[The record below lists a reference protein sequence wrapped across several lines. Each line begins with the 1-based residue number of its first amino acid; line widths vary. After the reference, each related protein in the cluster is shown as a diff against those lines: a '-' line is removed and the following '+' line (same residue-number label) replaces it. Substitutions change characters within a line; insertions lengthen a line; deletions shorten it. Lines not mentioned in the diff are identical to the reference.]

1 MFFRAFSG
9 IIIESFEKP
18 GPARIR
24 KVHGT
29 MKGRKAAA
37 EACEATVRER
47 RRTFPGW
54 TVFLSYFLI
63 EFYGFCF
70 LSSVGEERTFVFL
83 RNNGLSLTTLGQIDY
98 WPLAF
103 GLLWAGLLW
112 GLARLLP
119 RTAGRVAYGL
129 TYFLFYAYTVAQTGY
144 YLLFRE
150 MMWLSDFRYASE
162 GSDYF
167 DVLLQYPLGWWIF
180 LVGLLV
186 LGIFILVRFPRRSRG
201 LKRSLLEGVAAGAC
215 LAGIFLL
222 PYGVF
227 QRDAEIRYSG
237 SDYGRAQSAEAAYTT
252 MFNAHRVYEVC
263 GVFQTGVKDLGKNI
277 LYPLTPGYARRQEQ
291 ETKNISN
298 YFANRK
304 SDTTPNEMMGLFE
317 GKNVILVLM
326 ESMDDWAFG
335 ENTPTLNKLM
345 AEGINFTN
353 MYTPGYGSVR
363 TFNSEFCANTGMF
376 LSSKGG
382 YAFDYVTNNYSQ
394 SLANLLRR
402 EGYSA
407 LTYHYNSP
415 GFYSRGVFSPA
426 MGYEKYISYED
437 YVDSPEDDRLYDDQF
452 LFDNEELSESF
463 FREGK
468 KLNFIITRSAHL
480 SYVYNEVLSY
490 WGLQKYPEYRGLTGN
505 EEEDCMYLKA
515 RLVDDMFARL
525 LKELEAHGE
534 LQNTVIVAFTDHYS
548 YGVKDQDL
556 VMERSGVSDPLLVE
570 KTPFF
575 IWSADGPGMTVEK
588 TVNTSDILPTVLNL
602 LGIPDTR
609 NYLGRDAFD
618 SHYPGYAVFPDGSWI
633 TQGVAYSAERG
644 VVMNTTGRDVTQD
657 YIDSMSETAMEY
669 INISNLLLDT
679 DYYKRYDQR
688 SYTPAQTIS
697 TP

>member
-1 MFFRAFSG
+1 
-9 IIIESFEKP
+9 
-18 GPARIR
+18 
-24 KVHGT
+24 

-37 EACEATVRER
+37 EACGAAVRER
-47 RRTFPGW
+47 GRTFPGW

-70 LSSVGEERTFVFL
+70 LSSVGEERAFVFL
-83 RNNGLSLTTLGQIDY
+83 RNNGLSLATLGQIDY

-112 GLARLLP
+112 GLTRLLP
-119 RTAGRVAYGL
+119 RTAGRIAYGL

-201 LKRSLLEGVAAGAC
+201 LKRSLLEGVVTGAC

-291 ETKNISN
+291 ETKTISN

-394 SLANLLRR
+394 SLANLLRDQ
-402 EGYSA
+402 GYSA

-415 GFYSRGVFSPA
+415 DFYSRGVFSPA

-602 LGIPDTR
+602 LGVPDTQ

-618 SHYPGYAVFPDGSWI
+618 SHYPGYAIFPDGSWI

-644 VVMNTTGRDVTQD
+644 IVMNTTGRDVTQD

-669 INISNLLLDT
+669 ISISNLLLDT

-688 SYTPAQTIS
+688 FCTSAQTIP

>member
-37 EACEATVRER
+37 EACGAAVRER

-70 LSSVGEERTFVFL
+70 LSSVGEERAFVFL
-83 RNNGLSLTTLGQIDY
+83 RNNGLSLATLGQIDC

-112 GLARLLP
+112 GLTRLLP
-119 RTAGRVAYGL
+119 RTAGRIAYGL

-201 LKRSLLEGVAAGAC
+201 LKRSLLEGVVTGAC

-237 SDYGRAQSAEAAYTT
+237 SDYGRAQSAEAAYAT

-291 ETKNISN
+291 EAKTISN

-394 SLANLLRR
+394 SLANLLRDQ
-402 EGYSA
+402 GYSA

-415 GFYSRGVFSPA
+415 DFYSRGVFSPA

-525 LKELEAHGE
+525 LQELEAHGE

-669 INISNLLLDT
+669 ISISNLLLDT

-688 SYTPAQTIS
+688 FCTSAQTIP

>member
-1 MFFRAFSG
+1 MLGGGA
-9 IIIESFEKP
+9 
-18 GPARIR
+18 AWVR
-24 KVHGT
+24 KVHST
-29 MKGRKAAA
+29 MKRMETAAGTRRTA
-37 EACEATVRER
+37 VREKHKA
-47 RRTFPGW
+47 FPGW
-54 TVFLSYFLI
+54 TVFLSFFLI
-63 EFYGFCF
+63 EVYGFCF
-70 LSSVGEERTFVFL
+70 LSSVGEERALVFL
-83 RNNGLSLTTLGQIDY
+83 RENGLSLATLGQLDY

-112 GLARLLP
+112 GITRLLP
-119 RTAGRVAYGL
+119 RTAGRIVYGL
-129 TYFLFYAYTVAQTGY
+129 SYFLFYAYTVAQTGY
-144 YLLFRE
+144 YLLFRG

-167 DVLLQYPLGWWIF
+167 DVLLQYPVSWWIF
-180 LVGLLV
+180 LVGLAAF
-186 LGIFILVRFPRRSRG
+186 GIFILVRFPRRGKG
-201 LKRSLLEGVAAGAC
+201 LKRSLLEGIVTGAC
-215 LAGIFLL
+215 LTGIFLL

-263 GVFQTGVKDLGKNI
+263 GVFQTSVKDLGKNI
-277 LYPLTPGYARRQEQ
+277 LYPLTPSYARRQEQ
-291 ETKNISN
+291 ETETIVN
-298 YFANRK
+298 YFVNRETD
-304 SDTTPNEMMGLFE
+304 SGSNEMTGLFQ

-345 AEGINFTN
+345 DEGINFTN

-394 SLANLLRR
+394 SLANLLRKQ
-402 EGYSA
+402 GYSA

-415 GFYSRGVFSPA
+415 DFYSRGVFSPA

-480 SYVYNEVLSY
+480 SYVYNEVLSN
-490 WGLQKYPEYRGLTGN
+490 WGLKKYPEYRGLTGN

-575 IWSADGPGMTVEK
+575 IWSADCPSMTVDK
-588 TVNTSDILPTVLNL
+588 TLNTSDILPTVLNL
-602 LGIPDTR
+602 LNVPDTQQ
-609 NYLGRDAFD
+609 YLGQDAFD
-618 SHYPGYAVFPDGSWI
+618 SHYPGYAIFPDGSWI
-633 TQGVAYSAERG
+633 AEGIAYSAERG
-644 VVMNTTGRDVTQD
+644 IVMNTSGRDVTD
-657 YIDSMSETAMEY
+657 AYIEEMSEKAMEY

-679 DYYKRYDQR
+679 DYYKRYDER
-688 SYTPAQTIS
+688 SYTPAQTIP